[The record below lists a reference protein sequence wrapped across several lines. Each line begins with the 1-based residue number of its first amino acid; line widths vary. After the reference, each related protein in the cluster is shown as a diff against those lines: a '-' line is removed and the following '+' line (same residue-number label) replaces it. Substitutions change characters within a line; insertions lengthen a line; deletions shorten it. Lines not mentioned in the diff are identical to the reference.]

1 MKNLKLL
8 GLCMVGAI
16 VAVAFVGASS
26 ASATVLCKE
35 NKSPC
40 GSAWPEESTIVAESA
55 NAVLL
60 GSLAVECKS
69 SVTVLA
75 EKNDA
80 GEVLGKITSLTWS
93 NCKGCSNVKTTKTP
107 SGILKPT
114 GSGNGILLTTSE
126 TVVVLQG
133 CTIFGIECTAK
144 ANDAS
149 LTFNGGPIGTANAV
163 AAEVPVTLSGGA
175 CGTSGKW
182 DAGSTG
188 SSPYIV
194 KSVNGLTTGSIFVI

>member
-1 MKNLKLL
+1 MKILKLL
-8 GLCMVGAI
+8 GLSMVGAI
-16 VAVAFVGASS
+16 VAVAFVGAGS

-40 GSAWPEESTIVAESA
+40 GSAWPEESTIVAKSA

-60 GSLAVECKS
+60 GTLKVECES

-75 EKNDA
+75 ERDLAN
-80 GEVLGKITSLTWS
+80 EITGRITALTWS
-93 NCKGCSNVKTTKTP
+93 NCKGCTTVKTTKLP
-107 SGILKPT
+107 SGRLT
-114 GSGNGILLTTSE
+114 ASGSGNGTLLTTSE
-126 TVVVLQG
+126 TVVVLEG
-133 CTIFGIECTAK
+133 CPFGAKCTAR

-149 LTFNGGPIGTANAV
+149 LTFNGGSIGKANAV
-163 AAEVPVTLSGGA
+163 AAEVPVVLEGFA
-175 CGTSGKW
+175 CGGSGKW

-194 KSVNGLTTGSIFVI
+194 TSVNGLTTGSIFVI